1 MGKSDCHMES
11 GVEGERVWNLA
22 QEREMGY
29 RRRMPSTVLPSSDI
43 CENGVWNY
51 GWKSDAVRRG
61 DTHILELVW
70 LHTELWSGWT
80 GYLRTNYKEC
90 HLRTVKWFEGK
101 SGELNSHYSL
111 DLVLAFGE
119 LLLPLF
125 SERFFPGPG
134 VAFSSAVLRMVRDTG
149 DLELLK
155 FAARNYVSR
164 PALEECLR
172 ELKDPYYT
180 EDEIASLV
188 SMCGRD
194 IAKRG

>member
-1 MGKSDCHMES
+1 
-11 GVEGERVWNLA
+11 
-22 QEREMGY
+22 
-29 RRRMPSTVLPSSDI
+29 MPSTVLPSSDI
-43 CENGVWNY
+43 CENGVWDY

-61 DTHILELVW
+61 DTHVLELVW
-70 LHTELWSGWT
+70 RNDGWWYGWMRELIID
-80 GYLRTNYKEC
+80 YKEC

-101 SGELNSHYSL
+101 YGELNGHYSL

-119 LLLPLF
+119 TLLPLLISKLF
-125 SERFFPGPG
+125 LRPG
-134 VAFSSAVLRMVRDTG
+134 VAFSSAVLRMMRDTG

-155 FAARNYVSR
+155 FAARNYVGR
-164 PALEECLR
+164 PALERCLR